1 MLLAA
6 KTALQ
11 PIPIRLPQ
19 LRQSYAKHPNP
30 EILRMP
36 LVASLVEGHREVAH
50 YLLAHGADPSL
61 VSELDDLTPLQA
73 ARKHG
78 HEEFVALF
86 LRLGVW
92 AVEGVEAKIGPSE
105 DSFCRFRRPIS
116 GYWVRKRRKIDR
128 CGQFAADVSS
138 AAQAP

>member
-1 MLLAA
+1 MLSAA

-19 LRQSYAKHPNP
+19 LRQSYAEHPNP
-30 EILRMP
+30 EILRTP

-73 ARKHG
+73 AKKHG

-86 LRLGVW
+86 LRLGVK
-92 AVEGVEAKIGPSE
+92 EQ
-105 DSFCRFRRPIS
+105 RRPF
-116 GYWVRKRRKIDR
+116 WWRWLP
-128 CGQFAADVSS
+128 A
-138 AAQAP
+138 